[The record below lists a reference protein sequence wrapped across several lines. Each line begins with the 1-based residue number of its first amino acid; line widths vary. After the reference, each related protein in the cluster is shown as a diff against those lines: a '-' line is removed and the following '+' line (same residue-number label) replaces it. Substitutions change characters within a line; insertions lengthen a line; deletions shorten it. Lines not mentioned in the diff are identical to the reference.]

1 MTELAIDGLSV
12 HRGETTALLGVTT
25 RAESGEFIGLIGP
38 NGAGKTT
45 LLRALQGTLPPQA
58 GSVRVD
64 ATDIAMRSTRSVA
77 QQVATVQQTP
87 NLEFSFSVRSVVE
100 MGRTPYRHPLRPWQD
115 DRSDADAVDAA
126 LSRTDL
132 QGLADRPISALSG
145 GQQQRVIIARA
156 LAQETPILLLDE
168 PTANLDISY
177 QVATFDLVSGLV
189 RDGRLAIAAIHDLNL
204 AAQYCDRL
212 WLLDDGR
219 LIADGPPPEVLTR
232 ETLRT
237 AYGANTVV
245 SQHPVTGS
253 PYVTAV
259 ADATSDEPSAR
270 IHVIGGGGTTAGILH
285 LLDAAGYELTTGVLH
300 EGDTDTA
307 VARQLGIEP
316 ITVDPYTP
324 IDAAAA
330 DRARAAVE
338 AADVC
343 VVGDI
348 EVGSGNLPNLHIL
361 RSAATVISTAQ
372 RPFAERNFAGA
383 TAAELWDELAGRVT
397 HSPPSDLIGS
407 IETLTGADSL

>member
-1 MTELAIDGLSV
+1 MTELVIDGLSV
-12 HRGETTALLGVTT
+12 HRGETTALRGVTT
-25 RAESGEFIGLIGP
+25 SAESGEFIGLIGP

-45 LLRALQGTLPPQA
+45 LLRAVQGTLSPRQ
-58 GSVRVD
+58 GSVRVGTID
-64 ATDIAMRSTRSVA
+64 VTASSTRSVA
-77 QQVATVQQTP
+77 QQVATVPQTQS
-87 NLEFSFSVRSVVE
+87 LEFPFSVRSLVE
-100 MGRTPYRHPLRPWQD
+100 MGRTPYRHVLRPWQHAQ
-115 DRSDADAVDAA
+115 RDADVVDAA
-126 LSRTDL
+126 LERTDL
-132 QGLADRPISALSG
+132 QGLADRPIVALSG

-156 LAQETPILLLDE
+156 LAQQTPVLLLDE
-168 PTANLDISY
+168 PTANLDIAY
-177 QVATFDLVSGLV
+177 QVATLNLVSGLV
-189 RDGRLAIAAIHDLNL
+189 QDGRLAIAAIHDLNL

-219 LIADGPPPEVLTR
+219 LIADGAPAEVLTR
-232 ETLRT
+232 GTLQ
-237 AYGANTVV
+237 AVYGANTVV

-259 ADATSDEPSAR
+259 ADATSAAPPAS

-324 IDAAAA
+324 IDPATA
-330 DRARAAVE
+330 DCARAAVE

-348 EVGSGNLPNLHIL
+348 EVGTGNLPNLHIL

-372 RPFAERNFAGA
+372 RPFAERNFVGA
-383 TAAELWDELAGRVT
+383 AATELWDELTERVT
-397 HSPPSDLIGS
+397 HSPPSDLIGT
-407 IETLTGADSL
+407 IEALTGADTL